1 MTTYNAAA
9 VSDAT
14 IAFQKPITL
23 QQGRALRDNA
33 ISMIEGNG
41 GAYTAAGWH
50 PYDGVTVGDGADGVI
65 YDFAVDGAIGSVET
79 PDFANGY
86 EYLIRAVGLSG
97 DINSNFGVAFWRATT
112 AAWSGRRAFATYVG
126 GDAVT
131 LELEILRPRSVANIM
146 FFRIVTGAGAG
157 GEFSVIPNADDRL
170 YSSTA
175 QKIGKARISTNGGA
189 VIDAGKIFLFRRRC
203 HV

>member
-1 MTTYNAAA
+1 MPWYTHAPTFA
-9 VSDAT
+9 DPDT
-14 IAFQKPITL
+14 GAFSEDFKGIVENFPAMAR
-23 QQGRALRDNA
+23 G
-33 ISMIEGNG
+33 ENG
-41 GAYTAAGWH
+41 SPYVEAGWH
-50 PYDGVTVGDGADGVI
+50 PYDGLTVGDGADGVI
-65 YDFAVDGAIGSVET
+65 YDFAVDGAISSLET
-79 PDFANGY
+79 PDFADGY

-97 DINSNFGVAFWRATT
+97 DINSNFGVEFWRATT
-112 AAWSGRRAFATYVG
+112 AAWSGRLAFATYAA

-146 FFRIVTGAGAG
+146 FFRIVTGAGVG

-175 QKIGKARISTNGGA
+175 QKIGKARISTNGA
-189 VIDAGKIFLFRRRC
+189 PEFDAGKIFLFRRRC